1 MIHSIIMM
9 DTLPDDVL
17 VKISITVAGLC
28 GAGDFWALSHSSRR
42 LYSLLVGSQTTIQ
55 TVLHH
60 GSQKLHR
67 SLLLPQQD
75 DSKRTIQNVVVES
88 IPQLHRYECLRD
100 LKLLHETKI
109 LGIAGRS
116 SNSGSVQVFDALDLH
131 GCLQALS
138 ERIPV
143 INLGTTKQSSTSN
156 AAIPFYVSKTKH
168 YLHHDFCFRWQTVYE
183 VLWKHLYLRSTKT
196 NHNHSSSSSS
206 SCNWISLC
214 SFDNN
219 HERIMVRSW
228 NEPSL
233 SSQHHEPMVVARKG
247 SGWIEVFFQMSTSV
261 PKCIELFPQHQH
273 QGYFNR

>member
-1 MIHSIIMM
+1 M

-17 VKISITVAGLC
+17 VKISITVASLC

-75 DSKRTIQNVVVES
+75 DSKRTIHNVVVVES
-88 IPQLHRYECLRD
+88 IPQLHRYERLRD

-116 SNSGSVQVFDALDLH
+116 SNSSSVQVFDALDLH

-138 ERIPV
+138 DRIPL
-143 INLGTTKQSSTSN
+143 INLGTTKQSSNN
-156 AAIPFYVSKTKH
+156 AAIPFYISKTKH

-196 NHNHSSSSSS
+196 NHNHNSSS

-219 HERIMVRSW
+219 QERILVRSW
-228 NEPSL
+228 NEPLSL
-233 SSQHHEPMVVARKG
+233 SSQQSTNEPMVVARKG

-261 PKCIELFPQHQH
+261 PKRIELFPQHQH
-273 QGYFNR
+273 QGCCVR